1 MLVDERVIPFL
12 VKAAETLP
20 ASQKATGSSD
30 TTTLYIEA
38 FKKYR
43 TWQNEYINPFTK
55 GLFADDLKRHE
66 ASLSLIQGWR

>member
-20 ASQKATGSSD
+20 ASKKATGSSD

-38 FKKYR
+38 FKK
-43 TWQNEYINPFTK
+43 
-55 GLFADDLKRHE
+55 
-66 ASLSLIQGWR
+66 